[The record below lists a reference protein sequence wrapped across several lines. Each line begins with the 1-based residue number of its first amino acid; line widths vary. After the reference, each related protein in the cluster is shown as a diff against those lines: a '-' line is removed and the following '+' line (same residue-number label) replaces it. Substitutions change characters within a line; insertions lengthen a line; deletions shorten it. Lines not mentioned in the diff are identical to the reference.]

1 MKRLA
6 LALAAATLFAGAATA
21 AEHTVEIKGMRFTP
35 ADLRVDAGDTVMF
48 VNRDGTPHTAT
59 ATGGAFDTG
68 RLDKNESARVAINAG
83 RTFEYF
89 CAVHPSM
96 RGRIAAK

>member
-21 AEHTVEIKGMRFTP
+21 AEHTVEIKGMKFAP
-35 ADLRVDAGDTVMF
+35 AELSVDAGDTVVF
-48 VNRDGTPHTAT
+48 VNRDSAPHTAT

-68 RLDKNESARVAINAG
+68 RLGRNESARVTINTG
-83 RTFEYF
+83 GTFDYF

-96 RGRIAAK
+96 KGRIAAK